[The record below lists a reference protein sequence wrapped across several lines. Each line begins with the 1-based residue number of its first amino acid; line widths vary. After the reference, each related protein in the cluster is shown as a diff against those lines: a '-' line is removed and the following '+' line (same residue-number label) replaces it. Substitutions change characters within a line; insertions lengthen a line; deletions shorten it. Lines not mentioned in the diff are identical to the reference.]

1 MENEHLNNCGQ
12 FRAIKDIPLPFHIR
26 VEGESDEEEE
36 EEEEEDQDEE
46 EEDEY
51 RTEGEDEAHAKK
63 SDLDVRGSDRRV
75 SHAYP
80 STNAGR
86 RSGMVRSKS
95 SQSSFANFING
106 GHAHGLSNLAGPAT
120 GDRHASTSRASLHS
134 TGSSRNNSYP
144 YPGTRQGDELG
155 ASRSRTSLGRS
166 VHSNFEQPPVHPFG
180 LARSNSFVEVAVA
193 EAGFKDSVRE
203 VIEQDVN
210 RNKFYDRRD
219 FDSKMIDT
227 DSPLW
232 AARPSAPRARSG
244 TGSGSLHGLQSLS
257 LGGAGLDDSGGRVA
271 DIDRRS
277 RSQGVSRRKMSIGTR
292 MRQSIFGAPKRG
304 DSDDDDDEDDGLD
317 YPQ

>member
-1 MENEHLNNCGQ
+1 MNNCGQ

-36 EEEEEDQDEE
+36 EEDQDEE
-46 EEDEY
+46 EEEYEY
-51 RTEGEDEAHAKK
+51 RTEGEDEIHTKK
-63 SDLDVRGSDRRV
+63 DDLDAAGADRRV
-75 SHAYP
+75 SHAYQ
-80 STNAGR
+80 STNPSR

-95 SQSSFANFING
+95 SQSSFAKFING
-106 GHAHGLSNLAGPAT
+106 GHAHGLSNLGGPAT
-120 GDRHASTSRASLHS
+120 GDRHASTSRASVHS

-155 ASRSRTSLGRS
+155 ASRSRASLGRS
-166 VHSNFEQPPVHPFG
+166 VHSNTEQSPVHPFG

-257 LGGAGLDDSGGRVA
+257 LGGAGPDDGGGRVA
-271 DIDRRS
+271 DMDRRS
-277 RSQGVSRRKMSIGTR
+277 RSQGVSRRKMSMGTR
-292 MRQSIFGAPKRG
+292 MRQSIFGGPKRG
-304 DSDDDDDEDDGLD
+304 DSDDDEEDDEDCVE
-317 YPQ
+317 YQ